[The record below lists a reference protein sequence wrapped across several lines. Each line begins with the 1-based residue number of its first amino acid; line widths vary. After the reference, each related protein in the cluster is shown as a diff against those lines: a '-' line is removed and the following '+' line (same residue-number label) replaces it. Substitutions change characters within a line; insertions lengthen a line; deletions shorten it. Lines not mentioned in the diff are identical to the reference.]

1 MTESN
6 NIIKKDDT
14 LNHELKGG
22 LGRLKFENPPHRL
35 TLLDS
40 IKGGSRTSLAK
51 KRALLFTNFRKR
63 KCVNCPYLDVC
74 YVGHA
79 QVGHRNYAQ
88 SNNSDRKKELKLHLN
103 EDKLKGALNAKC
115 QLPPWTLNMV
125 SHIQTTPDFNDIE
138 KMMFSRLIISME
150 VPTNSNEKD
159 FFKLYK
165 TSELFM
171 KSMLKN
177 KISFNLHKSEEKRE
191 IIVRFVKDDTTA
203 NNSAG
208 DTDTLE
214 SP

>member
-1 MTESN
+1 MPNS
-6 NIIKKDDT
+6 D
-14 LNHELKGG
+14 LNPVKTPLKYGTPQHQ
-22 LGRLKFENPPHRL
+22 F

-40 IKGGSRTSLAK
+40 IKGGSRKTLAK

-191 IIVRFVKDDTTA
+191 IKIEVVIIDSKSDVSDEKDGSITIDADITEA
-203 NNSAG
+203 Q
-208 DTDTLE
+208 E
-214 SP
+214 